1 MLADFEISKA
11 LQDDWIGIEPYDP
24 HRLQPVSYDL
34 TLADSYRHFRDDV
47 HTIDTYDDGFVYSRG
62 DEYYGLVPSWKHHTT
77 GHTLPRTGLILR
89 PGDFILASTHETVRL
104 SPAVA
109 ARVEGKS
116 SLGRLGVAVH
126 ITAGFI
132 DPGFQGQITL
142 EIANLAPVKVIL
154 YPGMPIAQIVFEP
167 VSQPERDYSKTGH
180 YQGQTGPT
188 ESRYRFRR

>member
-1 MLADFEISKA
+1 LLADFEIRKA
-11 LQDDWIGIEPYDP
+11 VQDGWISVEPFDET
-24 HRLQPVSYDL
+24 RLQPVSLDL
-34 TLADSYRHFRDDV
+34 TLDDSYARFRDDV
-47 HTIDTYDDGFVYSRG
+47 HTIDTYDDGYVYSRG
-62 DEYYGLVPSWKHHTT
+62 DEYHGLVPSWKNHTT
-77 GHTLPRTGLILR
+77 GHTISRTGLILR
-89 PGDFILASTHETVRL
+89 PGDFILACTRETIHL
-104 SPAVA
+104 GTAFA

-126 ITAGFI
+126 ITAGFV
-132 DPGFQGQITL
+132 DPGFKGQITL

-188 ESRYRFRR
+188 PSRYRHTR

>member
-34 TLADSYRHFRDDV
+34 TLDSSYRIFRSDV
-47 HTIDTYDDGFVYSRG
+47 HTIDTRDDGSYDPGSG
-62 DEYYGLVPSWKHHTT
+62 YYGQVPSWRPHTT
-77 GHTLPRTGLILR
+77 GHTLPNAGHRLR
-89 PGDFILASTHETVRL
+89 PGDFLLASTAETLTL
-104 SPAVA
+104 SPAIA

-142 EIANLAPVKVIL
+142 EIANLAPVSVML
-154 YPGMPIAQIVFEP
+154 YPAMPIAQIVFEP
-167 VSQPERDYSKTGH
+167 VTPPMYDYSKTGH